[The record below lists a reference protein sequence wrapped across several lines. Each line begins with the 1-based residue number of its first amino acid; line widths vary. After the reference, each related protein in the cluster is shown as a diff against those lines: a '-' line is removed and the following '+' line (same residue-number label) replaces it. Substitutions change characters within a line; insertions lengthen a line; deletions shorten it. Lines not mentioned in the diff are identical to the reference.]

1 MADSYEFVSATDRP
15 ALIAFTTP
23 DWLDAAKTAL
33 EELNYKVHTAATHG
47 DFQTRFSRFRYEVVI
62 IEELFCAS
70 VIAEN
75 KTLSLIQQMRMS
87 QRRHANFILVGES
100 FQTFNALQAFQQSV
114 QAVVS
119 SSELFLLRQLIE
131 KSVSDNNQFLM
142 GLHETQAR
150 LFAGKTRE
158 L

>member
-1 MADSYEFVSATDRP
+1 MADTYEFISATDRP

-23 DWLDAAKTAL
+23 EWLDAAKGAL

-47 DFQTRFSRFRYEVVI
+47 DFQTRFTRFHYEVVI

-70 VIAEN
+70 VLAEN
-75 KTLSLIQQMRMS
+75 QTLLAVQQMPMS
-87 QRRHANFILVGES
+87 QRRHANFILVGDS

-114 QAVVS
+114 QTVVN

-131 KSVSDNNQFLM
+131 KSVSDNTQFLTS
-142 GLHETQAR
+142 LRETQAR
-150 LFAGKTRE
+150 IYAGKTRD
-158 L
+158 